1 MFVIVEPGLNHRRDS
16 KVVVVVVVVVVGVDN
31 VGKDE
36 TRKRF
41 ENTATAI

>member
-16 KVVVVVVVVVVGVDN
+16 KVVVVVVVVVGVDN